1 MLTHYTHTIQAVV
14 NILSHGFAWFPNT
27 RKLAEALLPQRDWPT
42 REPQQFGMISFTEL
56 LPQQAST
63 HREKY
68 GSFGIVVKYGWAEQ
82 NQAQRVI
89 YIPERGPLFVA
100 IRKLFEIG
108 YQDLQARIEYPD
120 DGAWRMSFENKNMAS
135 AVAGAALWAELLTVW
150 EYLEPEASSPE
161 REWRIVNSLPDYS
174 LVGSKSEIIAAVSP
188 PMNWAIY
195 LRVVAAKLEDVEAF
209 VCPSSLVLALHESV
223 PAGFRHVPI
232 IECEG

>member
-1 MLTHYTHTIQAVV
+1 MLTHYTQTIGAVV
-14 NILSHGFAWFPNT
+14 NILSHGFAWFPNA
-27 RKLAEALLPQRDWPT
+27 RKLAERLLPQRDWST

-56 LPQQAST
+56 PPQQAST

-68 GSFGIVVKYGWAEQ
+68 GSFGIMVKDGWAEH

-89 YIPERGPLFVA
+89 YVSDRGPLFLT
-100 IRKLFEIG
+100 IRKLFDIG

-120 DGAWRMSFENKNMAS
+120 DGVWRMSVENKNIAS
-135 AVAGAALWAELLTVW
+135 AVAGAALWHELLTVW

-174 LVGSKSEIIAAVSP
+174 LAGSKPEIIAAVSP
-188 PMNWAIY
+188 PLNWAKY
-195 LRVVAAKLEDVEAF
+195 TRVVAVKLEDIEAL

-223 PAGFRHVPI
+223 PAAFRHLPI
-232 IECEG
+232 IEYEG